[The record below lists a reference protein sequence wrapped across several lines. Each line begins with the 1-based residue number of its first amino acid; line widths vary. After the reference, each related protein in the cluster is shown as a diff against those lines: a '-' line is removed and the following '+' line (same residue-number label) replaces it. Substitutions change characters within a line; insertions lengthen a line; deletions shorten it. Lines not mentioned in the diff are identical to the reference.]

1 MTMWAFYS
9 GKKKSPH
16 LEDFNVVL
24 SISHVAPD
32 FLALYL
38 PASQFFCTHLGEMPR
53 ILAASVA
60 VMICS
65 SAVII
70 GPPYISMSLYG
81 VSLMYMLPGNLANKS

>member
-1 MTMWAFYS
+1 MTN
-9 GKKKSPH
+9 KKGHMDGPFCMQRKSPH
-16 LEDFNVVL
+16 LKDLRDAL

-38 PASQFFCTHLGEMPR
+38 PDSQFFCTPRGEMPR

-65 SAVII
+65 SGFIFKCPFRPIVQ
-70 GPPYISMSLYG
+70 P
-81 VSLMYMLPGNLANKS
+81 LPWLFL